1 MNKKLKM
8 LIYYMLCILGLMSCK
23 NPGLTRRSI
32 DIDRSIKVAMEVG
45 ESKDLQALTK
55 KVELSS
61 GVGIVADIKK
71 TEEVTRAVDKD
82 KADTVSGHKTSGK
95 VFAVDKQAV
104 VDLEKKKL
112 DESYDK
118 FVNNVARCKSE
129 FLSNNSQIASSGIS
143 LVEHFK
149 KVGSIFSGLEQQLNI
164 YIALG
169 YDVEA
174 IQKLGVILKNLDLSY
189 PSSLNYGDTKIA
201 NNLLNLLEQVGFY
214 TKKII
219 NTHLSS
225 VNLNRIK
232 VAKTLDDI
240 IAIDSLLSSFIQERE
255 RAVKT
260 IKDQITLLASKG
272 KKEDLIEE
280 LVKFINSG
288 DDNNRTIKSASYSI
302 VELSDQIGNLIS
314 KLL

>member
-23 NPGLTRRSI
+23 NPGLTRRSP
-32 DIDRSIKVAMEVG
+32 DIDRSIKVVMEGG
-45 ESKDLQALTK
+45 EFKGLQALTK
-55 KVELSS
+55 QVEPSS
-61 GVGIVADIKK
+61 GVGVVADVKK
-71 TEEVTRAVDKD
+71 TKEVTIVVDKD
-82 KADTVSGHKTSGK
+82 KAGTVSGHKTSGK
-95 VFAVDKQAV
+95 VVAIDKQAV

-112 DESYDK
+112 EEYYDK
-118 FVNNVARCKSE
+118 FSNNVARYKSE

-143 LVEHFK
+143 LLEHFK
-149 KVGSIFSGLEQQLNI
+149 KVASIFAGLEQQLNI

-174 IQKLGVILKNLDLSY
+174 IKKLGVILKKLDLGY
-189 PSSLNYGDTKIA
+189 PASLNYGDTKIA
-201 NNLLNLLEQVGFY
+201 NNLLNLLEQVGLY
-214 TKKII
+214 TKKIM

-225 VNLNRIK
+225 VNLSRIK

-240 IAIDSLLSSFIQERE
+240 IAIDSLLESFIQERE

-260 IKDQITLLASKG
+260 IKDQITLLAEKE
-272 KKEDLIEE
+272 KKEDLMEE
-280 LVKFINSG
+280 LVKVINSG
-288 DDNNRTIKSASYSI
+288 DDHNRTIKSASYSI
-302 VELSDQIGNLIS
+302 VGFSDQIGNLIS